1 MSSRKQ
7 KKNRMYDR
15 WVHKKD
21 SPSMSHLMAFEKLT
35 NWAIN

>member
-1 MSSRKQ
+1 
-7 KKNRMYDR
+7 MYDR

-21 SPSMSHLMAFEKLT
+21 SPSMSHLMPFEKLT

>member
-7 KKNRMYDR
+7 KSRVYDR

-21 SPSMSHLMAFEKLT
+21 SPSMPHLMAFEKLT

>member
-1 MSSRKQ
+1 MSSRK

-21 SPSMSHLMAFEKLT
+21 STSMSHLMAFEKLT